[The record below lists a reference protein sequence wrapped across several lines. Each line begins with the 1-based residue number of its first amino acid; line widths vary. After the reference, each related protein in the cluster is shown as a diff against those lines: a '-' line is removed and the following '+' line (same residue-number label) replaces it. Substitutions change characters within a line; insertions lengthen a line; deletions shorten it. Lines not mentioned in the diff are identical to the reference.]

1 MGQAQI
7 ASIKYFRSFR
17 FGVTPED
24 RVKYCIKLGGKNEG
38 VKLVGEFE
46 LLNISLSGFA
56 FDSDQILE
64 PDCKVCLE
72 IKLGK
77 NTYQFHGLV
86 LRASRHREKRGF
98 FTYGVKNL
106 KEKTLDEKVF
116 IEDLISQFKARRLRK
131 ELVNLLVNEIPLED
145 PKREDVL
152 GLLIGLFSDLRPF
165 DDRGEFLE
173 LFMLQSKKVM
183 QCEHVALY
191 LFSKSEEIKLLY
203 PFQMAG
209 RRSFPIT
216 NTVFEKMQRSPKA
229 HLILSAK
236 QLQSDAFYQNIPRLE
251 GRVYKEILLTPILNE
266 DHEVVGLFEC
276 ANLSQNVMEEISFF
290 EQYATLIGFL
300 CADLCEKFTTV
311 IPDNIFRESR
321 FSQKKKNLVLIGES
335 THAREIR
342 AFIQRK
348 KSDRQSYLVLG
359 HPGTGKELLARI
371 VHDESADA
379 KMPLGVVDVRD
390 WDAQISL
397 KEVFCGDNE
406 KVGKLELYSGGT
418 LILKNID
425 LLTGAQQEEL
435 LDIWQDKYSICI
447 VGTSHLKLSELKT
460 YLNQDFLNYFGV
472 FEEGEVSKSLRL
484 MVITNLKDRE
494 NDLTYICQFFLF
506 EECQK
511 AGLNSKVL
519 SDKVLQS
526 FYQYDWPNNMFE
538 LKTAIARAV
547 HAFQSHH
554 VIDEIPREIVPLF
567 GLCQHQVSTFEQV
580 ILASES
586 EEQDNSSLLK
596 NYQNKLC
603 EMMLKKYGSAQE
615 ARKHLQLT
623 MEEWVEW
630 TELAKPI
637 ELGKQAA

>member
-1 MGQAQI
+1 MAHAQI

-17 FGVTPED
+17 FSVRPED
-24 RVKYCIKLGGKNEG
+24 RVKYSIKLGGKESSER
-38 VKLVGEFE
+38 LVGEFE

-64 PDCKVCLE
+64 PDCQVSLE

-77 NTYQFHGLV
+77 NTYQFNGLV
-86 LRASRHREKRGF
+86 LRASRHREKRGV

-106 KEKTLDEKVF
+106 KEKTVDEKVF

-145 PKREDVL
+145 PNREDIL

-183 QCEHVALY
+183 QCEHAALY
-191 LFSKSEEIKLLY
+191 LFSEGDQVKLLY

-209 RRSFPIT
+209 RRSFPIA
-216 NTVFEKMQRSPKA
+216 NTFFEKMKRNPKA
-229 HLILSAK
+229 HLILSPK
-236 QLQSDAFYQNIPRLE
+236 QLQTDSFYKNVPRLE
-251 GRVYKEILLTPILNE
+251 GRFYKNLLLTPILNE
-266 DHEVVGLFEC
+266 AHEVVGLFEC
-276 ANLSQNVMEEISFF
+276 SNLSQNVMKEISYF

-321 FSQKKKNLVLIGES
+321 FNQKKKNLVLIGES

-348 KSDRQSYLVLG
+348 KNDRQSYLILG
-359 HPGTGKELLARI
+359 QSGTGKELLARI
-371 VHDESADA
+371 VHDESSDS
-379 KMPLGVVDVRD
+379 KMPLGVLDVRD
-390 WDAQISL
+390 WDSQVCL
-397 KEVFCGDNE
+397 KEIFCGDDE

-425 LLTGAQQEEL
+425 LLSGTQQEEL
-435 LDIWQDKYSICI
+435 LELWQEKYSICI
-447 VGTSHLKLSELKT
+447 VGTSHLDIALLKED
-460 YLNQDFLNYFGV
+460 LNQDFLNYFGV
-472 FEEGEVSKSLRL
+472 YEQVEASKSLRL
-484 MVITNLKDRE
+484 MKVKQLKDRE
-494 NDLTYICQFFLF
+494 NDLTYLCQYFLF

-511 AGLNSKVL
+511 AGFLSKVL
-519 SDKVLQS
+519 SDKVLKA

-538 LKTAIARAV
+538 LKTAIARTV
-547 HAFQSHH
+547 HYYQSQK
-554 VIDEIPREIVPLF
+554 VIDEVPKEIVPLF
-567 GLCQHQVSTFEQV
+567 GLCQHQLSTFEQA
-580 ILASES
+580 I
-586 EEQDNSSLLK
+586 NSSETEEEEIEFLK
-596 NYQNKLC
+596 RSYQNKLC
-603 EMMLKKYGSAQE
+603 ELMLKKHGSAQE

-623 MEEWVEW
+623 MEEWIEW
-630 TELAKPI
+630 TELAKPF
-637 ELGKQAA
+637 ESGKQAA